1 MDSSMGMNQNVHA
14 LDNSISAD
22 SSIPSPSR
30 PWVPRQGHDFNLF
43 SSGTGMT
50 PLFPSQSIPQL
61 SPKSSFKEQ
70 DVLPAQGDYQM
81 VNMDSKLANGI
92 NPAQLFNTM
101 KPAYGGIPDS
111 GIDIPPAS
119 QISPAKIQEV
129 PQYAPVTDSSHNPHP
144 GIDQ

>member
-1 MDSSMGMNQNVHA
+1 MGMNQNVHA

-43 SSGTGMT
+43 SLGTGMT

-61 SPKSSFKEQ
+61 SPKSGLKE
-70 DVLPAQGDYQM
+70 DVLPAQGDCQM
-81 VNMDSKLANGI
+81 VNVDSKLVNGI

-101 KPAYGGIPDS
+101 NPTYDGMDESLNS
-111 GIDIPPAS
+111 GIDIPPATRT
-119 QISPAKIQEV
+119 SPAKIQEV
-129 PQYAPVTDSSHNPHP
+129 PQYAPVTDSSHIPHP